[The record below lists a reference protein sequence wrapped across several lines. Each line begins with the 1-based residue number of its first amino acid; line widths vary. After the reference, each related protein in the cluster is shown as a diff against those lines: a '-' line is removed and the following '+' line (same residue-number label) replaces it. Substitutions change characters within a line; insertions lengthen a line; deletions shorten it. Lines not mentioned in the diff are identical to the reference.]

1 MVVQNL
7 IFFYPV
13 VSSPTANIGP
23 MSRDSL
29 SNPMLIS
36 ACFIIWVEPR
46 VTTSLETR
54 LVSKDQGKECQMR
67 FEPRTFGF

>member
-7 IFFYPV
+7 IFFYPAL
-13 VSSPTANIGP
+13 SSPTANIGSL
-23 MSRDSL
+23 SRDSL

-36 ACFIIWVEPR
+36 ACFILWVEPR
-46 VTTSLETR
+46 VATSLETR
-54 LVSKDQGKECQMR
+54 SVPKDQGKKYLVR